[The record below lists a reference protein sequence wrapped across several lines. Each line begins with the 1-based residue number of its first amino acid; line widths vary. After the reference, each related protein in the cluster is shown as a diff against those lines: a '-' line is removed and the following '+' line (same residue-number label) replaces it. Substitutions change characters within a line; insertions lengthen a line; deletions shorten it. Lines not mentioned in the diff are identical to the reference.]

1 LRLILLYFTFLHTF
15 FFFFLSG
22 TRLSSLTPNQNV
34 VLVFK
39 GFNIFRPEGSVRFIA
54 PEYGCITPLRVL
66 TLRERN
72 PELWERL
79 QLLMDHDEDRK
90 KEVDYQQMF
99 QVRQ

>member
-1 LRLILLYFTFLHTF
+1 MKRPNKQILNRKKILLF
-15 FFFFLSG
+15 FS
-22 TRLSSLTPNQNV
+22 
-34 VLVFK
+34 
-39 GFNIFRPEGSVRFIA
+39 PEGSVRFIA

-99 QVRQ
+99 QVRLDSPPPTPITIPTITSVINK